1 MAKYAGK
8 IICPKCGEELEWEY
22 IEPKRMSDYNYDVE
36 TLDEN
41 KLHPHRINSHS
52 SQDFLFRAICQHC
65 SESFIFSHTKNSDV

>member
-41 KLHPHRINSHS
+41 RLHPQRTNSHS
-52 SQDFLFRAICQHC
+52 SQDFLFRIMCSHC
-65 SESFIFSHTKNSDV
+65 SESFIFSYTKNSDA